1 MTDQS
6 GILDKKLMIQLSYLY
21 GFFIG
26 ILLMKVEVENRKA

>member
-6 GILDKKLMIQLSYLY
+6 GILDKKLMIQLRYPY

-26 ILLMKVEVENRKA
+26 ILLMKVKVENRKA